1 MRAGGPGWRKKRSQ
15 DAPGRHLGPLGP
27 LVGGMA
33 DKRDD
38 HHAEQGKE
46 NKRHDNG
53 NELQVVGRG
62 HLVEGESEL
71 GENRTAEG
79 DQKALGVA
87 FTAAYKRDDQDIG
100 PRASHSRGEKRRS
113 SHKRRRGGI
122 CSENESHRDS
132 EQRTNAK
139 NQVTAEQMGQNTVSG
154 EGQNGSRRHRS
165 DSESQ
170 TPLSSGG
177 SHGRTVG
184 VVLAVT

>member
-1 MRAGGPGWRKKRSQ
+1 MAQKRSQ

-38 HHAEQGKE
+38 HHAEQDKE

-53 NELQVVGRG
+53 NELQVVGRE

-113 SHKRRRGGI
+113 STKDGAAGFVA
-122 CSENESHRDS
+122 
-132 EQRTNAK
+132 RTKAI
-139 NQVTAEQMGQNTVSG
+139 E
-154 EGQNGSRRHRS
+154 
-165 DSESQ
+165 
-170 TPLSSGG
+170 TPNSAP
-177 SHGRTVG
+177 TQKIK
-184 VVLAVT
+184 